1 MALLSR
7 RSLLFTSLAATA
19 AAAPG
24 KKSRREIIAAMEQV
38 MGPWPAQKARGA
50 VRVEVVEEQDG
61 DKFLRRKIRFE
72 SEPGTMVPAHLFLPK
87 AARGA
92 VPAVLCLH
100 QTTRFG
106 KDEPAG
112 LGGLANLHYARELAE
127 RGFVTLAPDYCRF
140 GEYKIDPYKLGY
152 ASATMKGI
160 FDHTRAVDLLQSM
173 REVKRGHV
181 GAIGHSLGGHNSLF
195 LAAWDKRIRAV
206 ASSCGFTAFAKYYG
220 GNLKGWSHE
229 GYMPRIASQF
239 GMSAA
244 RMPFEFS
251 DVLRLILPRKIFV
264 YAPLGDANF
273 EHTGVVDAI
282 NEAGG
287 ASRVVLRQPHGT
299 HDFPAQYRE
308 EAYGHFARWLA

>member
-1 MALLSR
+1 MALGR
-7 RSLLFTSLAATA
+7 RSFLLTSLAAA
-19 AAAPG
+19 HAEAAP
-24 KKSRREIIAAMEQV
+24 KNRRAIIAAMEQV
-38 MGPWPAQKARGA
+38 MGPWPAGKPRGP
-50 VRVEVVEEQDG
+50 VRVELVEEQASE
-61 DKFLRRKIRFE
+61 KFVRRKIRFE

-87 AARGA
+87 AAKGA
-92 VPAVLCLH
+92 APAVLCLH

-112 LGGLANLHYARELAE
+112 LGGLPTLHYARELAE

-140 GEYKIDPYKLGY
+140 GEYKIDPYAMGY

-173 REVKRGHV
+173 REVKRGRI

-195 LAAWDKRIRAV
+195 IAAWDRRIRAV
-206 ASSCGFTAFAKYYG
+206 ATSCGFTAFAKYYG

-264 YAPLGDANF
+264 YAPLEDANF

-282 NEAGG
+282 RQAGG
-287 ASRVVLRQPHGT
+287 EGRVVLRQPHGK

-308 EAYGHFARWLA
+308 EAYGYFARWLA